1 MIGYIMPQQQSI
13 QPVETDVAAFVGRA
27 ASGPVNQP
35 VSIASFSDYQRIFG
49 ELSNDSA
56 MSFAVR
62 DFYQNG
68 GQKAIVL
75 RLQAVPK
82 GSFLCRWLQPN
93 RDSSLHASDYLAAG
107 PAGLNALTSAPNFGL
122 LCLPEEIPGGM
133 LPEVVAAAA
142 QICEKRR
149 AFLLLDPP
157 ATWTT
162 AEAAAAG
169 VKQIGT
175 GSPNAAVFF
184 PRLRQPNP
192 LKGGAVEDYG
202 PGGAVAGI
210 ITRLDQARGVWK
222 APAGVEAAFA
232 GTPDLSLA
240 LTTQEME
247 LLNPNG
253 INALRALPDGS
264 RVIWGSRTLASSDS
278 DQEWKYIST
287 RRTALFIEESI
298 IQGIQWAAS
307 EPNSEAL
314 WIQLRKVTE
323 DFLFDLFRKGALHG
337 AKPEH
342 AFYVRCDRT
351 TMSQNDIELG
361 KLNLLIGV
369 ALLKPAEFIIL
380 RIQQMAK
387 ASE

>member
-1 MIGYIMPQQQSI
+1 MPVDTRI
-13 QPVETDVAAFVGRA
+13 QTVETSVTAFIGRA
-27 ASGPVNQP
+27 LAGPVNQP
-35 VSIASFSDYQRIFG
+35 VSIASFSDYQHIFG

-56 MSFAVR
+56 MSFAVQA
-62 DFYQNG
+62 FYQNG

-93 RDSSLHASDYLAAG
+93 RDSSLQASDYLAAG
-107 PAGLNALTSAPNFGL
+107 PAGLNALTSAPYFGM
-122 LCLPEEIPGGM
+122 LCLPEDIAGGIP
-133 LPEVVAAAA
+133 PEVVSAAA
-142 QICEKRR
+142 QICEQRR

-157 ATWTT
+157 PGWTT
-162 AEAAAAG
+162 PQAAAAG
-169 VKQIGT
+169 VQQIGT
-175 GSPNAAVFF
+175 SSTNAAVFF

-192 LKGGAVEDYG
+192 LQGGAVEAFG
-202 PGGAVAGI
+202 PSGAVAGI
-210 ITRLDQARGVWK
+210 IARLDAAQGVWK
-222 APAGVEAAFA
+222 APAGIEASFLGA
-232 GTPDLSLA
+232 PDFSLT
-240 LTTQEME
+240 LTKQDMD
-247 LLNPNG
+247 LLNPLG
-253 INALRALPDGS
+253 INVLRTLPDD
-264 RVIWGSRTLASSDS
+264 RVVIWGSRTLASSDS

-337 AKPEH
+337 AKTEH

-351 TMSQNDIELG
+351 TMTQNDIELG

>member
-1 MIGYIMPQQQSI
+1 MPNPPAI
-13 QPVETDVAAFVGRA
+13 QPVETSVTAFIGRA
-27 ASGPVNQP
+27 TAGPINEP
-35 VSIASFSDYQRIFG
+35 VSIASFGDYTRIFG
-49 ELSNDSA
+49 GLSNDSA
-56 MSFAVR
+56 MSHAVR
-62 DFYQNG
+62 AFYDNG
-68 GQKAIVL
+68 GTRAVILRVKAADE
-75 RLQAVPK
+75 RL
-82 GSFLCRWLQPN
+82 FLCRWLKPKPETPLQV
-93 RDSSLHASDYLAAG
+93 SDYIGPGRLEQHLGLYALYKAA
-107 PAGLNALTSAPNFGL
+107 PFNL

-264 RVIWGSRTLASSDS
+264 RVIWGSRTLASNTPTS
-278 DQEWKYIST
+278 EWKYISV
-287 RRTALFIEESI
+287 RRTALFCEESI
-298 IQGIQWAAS
+298 LQGTQWAAS
-307 EPNSEAL
+307 ESNNEAL
-314 WIQLRKVTE
+314 WAALRRAVE
-323 DFLFDLFRKGALHG
+323 DFLFVLFQQGALMG
-337 AKPEH
+337 SKPDQ
-342 AFYVRCDRT
+342 AYFVRCDRT
-351 TMSQNDIELG
+351 TMTQNDIDMG
-361 KLNLLIGV
+361 IVHILIGL
-369 ALLKPAEFIIL
+369 ALVKPAEFVIL
-380 RIQQMAK
+380 RIQHTTK
-387 ASE
+387 T